1 MLHPTAIIKTRNI
14 TCPNGEGSSPD
25 GLPCPKQNETHFK
38 TEHLCGENSMRSQF
52 VKLIVEQPLTPR
64 NHAMWTKIRVLLHH
78 FEGPWDGNLF
88 SNDGHG
94 TALIQPNPAGPDPVT
109 PEMWLVWKHVEPP
122 LFDCMAMTSRGTL
135 VFEQTGGALLF
146 ADQDTL
152 DTGRLLLCDIGSNAQ
167 LKASARVWPMFAE
180 MIYNFVYG
188 KAWTASRLIFEND
201 WLVDEEP

>member
-1 MLHPTAIIKTRNI
+1 MLHLTAIVKTRKI

-38 TEHLCGENSMRSQF
+38 TEHLCA
-52 VKLIVEQPLTPR
+52 L
-64 NHAMWTKIRVLLHH
+64 WTKIRVLLHH
-78 FEGPWDGNLF
+78 FECPWDGNLF
-88 SNDGHG
+88 SNDDHC
-94 TALIQPNPAGPDPVT
+94 TALIQPNPAGPNPVT
-109 PEMWLVWKHVEPP
+109 PEMWLVWKHAEPA
-122 LFDCMAMTSRGTL
+122 LFGGMAMTSKGTL

-152 DTGRLLLCDIGSNAQ
+152 DTGRLLLCDIGSNGK
-167 LKASARVWPMFAE
+167 LTASARVWPMFAE
-180 MIYNFVYG
+180 RIYNFVYG